1 MSLQQE
7 CPPDVTV
14 DPITTPAICGY
25 QEEVCPNDYT
35 SCCPIRSRRTRGGGA
50 RRKKKNN
57 KRSEEHTSELQS
69 RETISYAV
77 FCLKKKKNKTKK
89 TQKKKK
95 KKEKKKKKTSNYEP
109 K

>member
-7 CPPDVTV
+7 CPQGVTV

-35 SCCPIRSRRTRGGGA
+35 SCCPIRSRKTRGGGA

-57 KRSEEHTSELQS
+57 KSKRGN
-69 RETISYAV
+69 
-77 FCLKKKKNKTKK
+77 LKNRKQRKNKSKKTKK
-89 TQKKKK
+89 T
-95 KKEKKKKKTSNYEP
+95 KKTKERKKQCRGKRRCS
-109 K
+109 